1 MTTEKRPSTDD
12 VRAGRAT
19 DSKQKSRLL
28 LRNAVTIRPR
38 YPATSIAT
46 AKATMVFR
54 VGLRFSEAE
63 VKIRGASM

>member
-28 LRNAVTIRPR
+28 LRNAVIIRPT
-38 YPATSIAT
+38 YPTTSIAT
-46 AKATMVFR
+46 AKMTMVFR
-54 VGLRFSEAE
+54 VGLRLLEVE
-63 VKIRGASM
+63 VKIRGASI